1 MRREIHSGF
10 IRLCLAVS
18 ILMLSTCSG
27 GKTDRETYIA
37 PSLSDQVIEIYF
49 FHFSRKCNS
58 CEAIKSEIPA
68 FLQQFYPEEWKSG
81 KIVFRMVNTETD
93 QGKEIARDLDIIG
106 QQVLIFKGTLSIEI
120 TQPAFLFAHDDP
132 ERFGAILK
140 EEIDKL
146 L

>member
-1 MRREIHSGF
+1 MRQEIHSGF
-10 IRLCLAVS
+10 IKFCLAVS
-18 ILMLSTCSG
+18 ILMLYTCTG
-27 GKTDRETYIA
+27 GKSEREKYIA
-37 PSLSDQVIEIYF
+37 PSMSDQVIEIYF
-49 FHFSRKCNS
+49 FHFSRKCSS

-68 FLQQFYPEEWKSG
+68 LLHQFYPEEWESG

-93 QGKEIARDLDIIG
+93 QGKEIGRDLEIIG
-106 QQVLIFKGTLSIEI
+106 QQVLIFKGKLRVEI